1 MTTYLEKYCTIS
13 DIQLVAPFVFDYDR
27 KRTISNWASYSG
39 SGNSTV
45 YQAGSV
51 GKFTQLFAN
60 DIELTSVGST
70 GAIDADGKYYFD
82 EDADVVYYR
91 PTSTNNPNFDE
102 AVTAGRDNKTLF
114 EEFISRSS
122 DFVRSYINKPIY
134 KNKGVGTGDSL
145 GRDFPEVIVRAT
157 ALLAASMA
165 IMPYDNERGTEL
177 QVQVYDP
184 STNLGLLDMI
194 RKGVISLD
202 QDEDGRDKIVKEVSI
217 NGSTTG
223 AIVDTYGFPQ
233 TSFDRIKVLITGAGT
248 FTAGSSSS
256 VTFSSYVGSDA
267 GLQTNLVEN
276 NQIIDGGLQ
285 HIGHGVYIRFSTGI
299 YTADDQW
306 EVEVSGLD
314 HTSGGGIETIQMKR
328 R

>member
-217 NGSTTG
+217 NASTTG
-223 AIVDTYGFPQ
+223 AIVDTYGYPQ
-233 TSFDRIKVLITGAGT
+233 TSFDRIKVIINGAGT

-276 NQIIDGGLQ
+276 NQIIDGALQ
-285 HIGHGVYIRFSTGI
+285 HIGHGVYIRLSTGV